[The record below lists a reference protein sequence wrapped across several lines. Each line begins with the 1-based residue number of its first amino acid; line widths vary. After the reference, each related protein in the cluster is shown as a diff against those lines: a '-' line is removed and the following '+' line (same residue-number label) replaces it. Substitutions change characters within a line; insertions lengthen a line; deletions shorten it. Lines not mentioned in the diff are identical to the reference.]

1 MSDDLALGNGDNLF
15 GRRQREG
22 IIRLF
27 YAGDVHGSRLC
38 WKKFVNAAAHYP
50 ADALIMGGD
59 LTGKAL
65 VPIVR
70 GGDGSCCARVI
81 GEERVARTAE
91 ELDQMRQAI
100 STGGMYPLV
109 VDEEEALRLE
119 ADPARRDQVFEQA
132 LLDEL
137 RLWVG
142 LADERLADS
151 DARAYVIPGNDDPW
165 SIDEVLAGGESV
177 VACDQRIEIVGCHEM
192 VSFGYSN
199 RTPWKTPRELDE
211 DEIYARLRHLADQL
225 EKPERAIFNVHVPP
239 WESSLDTAFEVDE
252 ELRYV
257 TRGGRPH
264 EVPTGSRAVR
274 QVIEETQPVLSLHGH
289 IHESKGTTKIGR
301 TVAINPGSDY
311 GSGHLDGCLVHL
323 EPERVIGQYLVSG

>member
-1 MSDDLALGNGDNLF
+1 MGSIF
-15 GRRQREG
+15 KRRQRES
-22 IIRLF
+22 IVRLF
-27 YAGDVHGSRLC
+27 YAGDVHGSRVC

-50 ADALIMGGD
+50 ADALVMGGD

-70 GGDGSCCARVI
+70 NGDGSYRARVI
-81 GEERVARTAE
+81 GEERTARTAE
-91 ELDQMRQAI
+91 ELDQMQRAI
-100 STGGMYPLV
+100 STNGMYPLI
-109 VDEEEALRLE
+109 VDEDEAERLE
-119 ADPARRDQVFEQA
+119 SDSARREQVFERA

-137 RLWVG
+137 RLWVE
-142 LADERLADS
+142 LADKRLAGS
-151 DARAYVIPGNDDPW
+151 GTRAYVIPGNDDPW
-165 SIDEVLAGGESV
+165 SIDEVLASGSSV
-177 VACDQRIEIVGCHEM
+177 VACDERIEIVGPHEM
-192 VSFGYSN
+192 VSLGYSN

-211 DEIYARLRHLADQL
+211 EDIYARLRRLADQL
-225 EKPERAIFNVHVPP
+225 ERPERAILNVHVPP

-257 TRGGRPH
+257 TKGGRPH

-274 QVIEETQPVLSLHGH
+274 QVIEETQPLLSLHGH
-289 IHESKGTTKIGR
+289 IHESKGVTRIGR

-323 EPERVIGQYLVSG
+323 EPEHVVGQYLVSG

>member
-1 MSDDLALGNGDNLF
+1 MF
-15 GRRQREG
+15 RRRQQES

-70 GGDGSCCARVI
+70 LGEGVYRARII
-81 GEERVARTAE
+81 GEEREARTAE
-91 ELDQMRQAI
+91 ELDQLQQAI
-100 STGGMYPLV
+100 STNGMYSLIL
-109 VDEEEALRLE
+109 DEDEAARLE
-119 ADPARRDQVFEQA
+119 RDSKRREEVFEKV

-137 RLWVG
+137 RLWVE
-142 LADERLADS
+142 LADERLAGTDT
-151 DARAYVIPGNDDPW
+151 RAYVIPGNDDPW
-165 SIDEVLAGGESV
+165 SVDEVLAGGTAV
-177 VACDQRIEIVGCHEM
+177 VPCDERIEMVGPHEM
-192 VSFGYSN
+192 VSLGYSN

-211 DEIYARLRHLADQL
+211 DEIYARLRRLVEQL
-225 EKPERAIFNVHVPP
+225 ERPERAVLNIHVPP

-257 TRGGRPH
+257 TKGGRPR

-274 QVIEETQPVLSLHGH
+274 QIIEETQPLLSLHGH
-289 IHESKGTTKIGR
+289 IHESKGVTKIGR

-311 GSGHLDGCLVHL
+311 GSGHLDGCLIHL
-323 EPERVIGQYLVSG
+323 GNERVVGQYLVSG

>member
-1 MSDDLALGNGDNLF
+1 MF
-15 GRRQREG
+15 RRRQKEEVT
-22 IIRLF
+22 RLF
-27 YAGDVHGSRLC
+27 YAGDVHGSRVC

-70 GGDGSCCARVI
+70 EGDGSYRARVI
-81 GEERVARTAE
+81 GEQRLARTAA
-91 ELDQMRQAI
+91 ELDQLQQAI
-100 STGGMYPLV
+100 SVNGMYPLI
-109 VDEEEALRLE
+109 VDRDEAQWLSE
-119 ADPARRDQVFEQA
+119 DASHRDRAFEQA

-137 RLWVG
+137 RLWVE
-142 LADERLADS
+142 LADERLAGS
-151 DARAYVIPGNDDPW
+151 GTRAYVIPGNDDPW
-165 SIDEVLAGGESV
+165 SIDEVLASGESV
-177 VACDQRIEIVGCHEM
+177 MACDEKVVEVGPHEL

-199 RTPWKTPRELDE
+199 RTPWRTPRELDE
-211 DEIYARLRHLADQL
+211 TEIYTRLKLLTDQL
-225 EKPERAIFNVHVPP
+225 ESPERAIFNIHVPP
-239 WESSLDTAFEVDE
+239 WESGLDTAFEVDD

-257 TRGGRPH
+257 TKGGRPH

-274 QVIEETQPVLSLHGH
+274 QLIEETQPMLSLHGH
-289 IHESKGTTKIGR
+289 IHESKGVAKIGR

-323 EPERVIGQYLVSG
+323 APERVVNQYLVSG